1 MYNHHRAVLST
12 LISYGCLM
20 LAIAMVRVF
29 QRGSFQLSHIVRLL
43 VVQWIVISGSEG
55 LPPMLMDP
63 GVPGCNTMVTESQ

>member
-20 LAIAMVRVF
+20 LAIAMVCIF
-29 QRGSFQLSHIVRLL
+29 HLGTLQLSHIVRML

-63 GVPGCNTMVTESQ
+63 DVPGCNTMVTEAQ